1 MPGTL
6 QSSEITPEVNTSPFP
21 RHGNGVAVLL
31 CVDPFLRGVSADVTH
46 WLRLMSNS
54 ECCECST
61 QELVSNDLSW
71 SGHTLNTFGG
81 FLCFSFVIGGESVG
95 SGFFLCSS
103 SSSIDDADTFFSLF
117 FPEKFY
123 YFYPIYFAFPLPPG
137 WSWSVYFLFFLC
149 KEYAFSWILQHD
161 IRSTSLNYALQEL
174 DNQVLSDTL
183 LWWRREYFSCQCQF
197 E

>member
-1 MPGTL
+1 
-6 QSSEITPEVNTSPFP
+6 
-21 RHGNGVAVLL
+21 
-31 CVDPFLRGVSADVTH
+31 
-46 WLRLMSNS
+46 MSNPK
-54 ECCECST
+54 CRECST
-61 QELVSNDLSW
+61 QELASNDLTW
-71 SGHTLNTFGG
+71 RGHTLNTFWG
-81 FLCFSFVIGGESVG
+81 FLPVFLLLLEARVSVWDY
-95 SGFFLCSS
+95 FFLCSS
-103 SSSIDDADTFFSLF
+103 SSSVDVVDSFFSLF

-137 WSWSVYFLFFLC
+137 WSWSIYFLFFLS

-183 LWWRREYFSCQCQF
+183 LWWWREYFSCQCQF